1 MQEFRKSVTK
11 TGEEIAFVLF
21 PQKVHRYTQLSE
33 LLDTTSNPDSPFHL
47 SHASSFTDVNVYP
60 CTQPALDEPSQK
72 KRKLN
77 DTSDSDEEASRPNT
91 STMNDFQYAR
101 LSGQVRANHHIVKL
115 HEIVKKECDQL
126 IGLIDKV
133 KLWVTL
139 TMPNGD
145 NFGVQIQ
152 EEVLSELHRA
162 QESGYNL
169 RDAARQDYLA
179 RAKIASKLIKYP
191 NVEDYALSLR
201 EHDGKQLY
209 LARQNMTDIRNMYA
223 VLTDLIHKNIT
234 KIRAPKANNSVGLY

>member
-1 MQEFRKSVTK
+1 MAQILE
-11 TGEEIAFVLF
+11 
-21 PQKVHRYTQLSE
+21 LSE
-33 LLDTTSNPDSPFHL
+33 LLDTTSNADSPFHL

-60 CTQPALDEPSQK
+60 CTQPALDEPAQK
-72 KRKLN
+72 KRRLN
-77 DTSDSDEEASRPNT
+77 GSSDGEEEVSGPHAT
-91 STMNDFQYAR
+91 INDVQYAR
-101 LSGQVRANHHIVKL
+101 LPSGVHANHHIVKL
-115 HEIVKKECDQL
+115 HEIVKKECEQL
-126 IGLIDKV
+126 VSFIDRV

-145 NFGVQIQ
+145 NFGTSSST
-152 EEVLSELHRA
+152 EVLSELHRA

-191 NVEDYALSLR
+191 NVEDYTLALR

-209 LARQNMTDIRNMYA
+209 LARQNLTDIRNMYA
-223 VLTDLIHKNIT
+223 VLTDLIHKNIS